1 MKEFNLMIKIWIRLQ
16 IMKMDDYLMIQIIIM
31 RFQLLTGK
39 IIIIKIKKIIYY
51 KKIKQLKITIFKDSR
66 QNN

>member
-1 MKEFNLMIKIWIRLQ
+1 MIKIWIRLQ